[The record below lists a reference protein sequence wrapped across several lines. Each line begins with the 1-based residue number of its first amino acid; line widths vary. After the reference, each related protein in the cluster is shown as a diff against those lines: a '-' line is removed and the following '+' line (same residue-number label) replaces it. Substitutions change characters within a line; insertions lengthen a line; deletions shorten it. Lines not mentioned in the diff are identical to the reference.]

1 MLDSLLN
8 SAPIGIYVVD
18 SDFRLF
24 LVNSVARDI
33 FGAATRWIGRPID
46 ELIHTLWPNPYADS
60 FLERL
65 RRTLDTG
72 EPDAHPEHTERR
84 LDRPRTE
91 HYEWQLAR
99 IEFAPGHHG
108 VACYFRDISVQVKNY
123 RELERQREALR
134 AGNERL
140 ELAQSATGVGFF
152 DWDIVH
158 DTSHVSPEWMR
169 IYGLDPKAAAPTH
182 ATWRE
187 CVHPDDRDAA
197 TAAALAAVQRGAP
210 FEQEFRVLWPDGS
223 SHWVESRGRTLFDA
237 QGTPQRFI
245 GTAIDVTARKA
256 TEQALVDSEQRFQ
269 VALRHTPLTM
279 YATDRELRCT
289 WIHNPALG
297 VDAVALLGK
306 RDEEVLPFAEVAPFV
321 EIKRRVLGSGVGERR
336 QVATRVGG
344 VDYAFHVSIEPQ
356 RDAQGNIVGL
366 IGAAMDVSEF
376 VRAKE
381 QAEAASKAKDE
392 FLAVLS
398 QELRTPLAPVLASA
412 ELLERDDLEPAQ
424 RRELAQVIRRNAELE
439 ARLIDDLLDVTR
451 IANDKLELRLAAVD
465 LHECIESVL
474 SICRADAA
482 AKDIAMAA
490 NFHAHDH
497 RVRAD
502 HARLQQV
509 IWNLVKNA
517 IKFTP
522 AGGSV
527 TVTTHNPEAGC
538 IALAVADSGIGID
551 AAQMPRLFNAFEQ
564 GGRAVTQ
571 KFGGLGLGLAISKA
585 LVQLHHG
592 QISAASAGT
601 GQGATFTVVLG
612 TDGRPDPVDPAPA
625 PADHGELTCAILL
638 VEDHADTRQ
647 IMEYA
652 LKDLGCTV
660 SSAGTVAGALALA
673 AERRFD
679 LLISDIGL
687 PDAPGTVLMREL
699 KARHAL
705 KGIAMSGYGRDGDLE
720 QSREAGFDAH
730 LVKPVT
736 LDALEEAIRR
746 LLG

>member
-33 FGAATRWIGRPID
+33 FGTATRWIGRPID

-398 QELRTPLAPVLASA
+398 HELRTPLAPVLASA

-490 NFHAHDH
+490 NFHAHDQPGQGRPCAAAAGDLEPGEERH
-497 RVRAD
+497 QI
-502 HARLQQV
+502 HAR
-509 IWNLVKNA
+509 
-517 IKFTP
+517 
-522 AGGSV
+522 
-527 TVTTHNPEAGC
+527 
-538 IALAVADSGIGID
+538 
-551 AAQMPRLFNAFEQ
+551 
-564 GGRAVTQ
+564 
-571 KFGGLGLGLAISKA
+571 GGLGDRDDAQSGGGL
-585 LVQLHHG
+585 HRPRG
-592 QISAASAGT
+592 
-601 GQGATFTVVLG
+601 
-612 TDGRPDPVDPAPA
+612 GRLR
-625 PADHGELTCAILL
+625 HR
-638 VEDHADTRQ
+638 H
-647 IMEYA
+647 
-652 LKDLGCTV
+652 
-660 SSAGTVAGALALA
+660 
-673 AERRFD
+673 RRC
-679 LLISDIGL
+679 
-687 PDAPGTVLMREL
+687 PDAAPVQRLRAGWPR
-699 KARHAL
+699 RHA
-705 KGIAMSGYGRDGDLE
+705 E
-720 QSREAGFDAH
+720 
-730 LVKPVT
+730 
-736 LDALEEAIRR
+736 IRR
-746 LLG
+746 LGAGPCHQQGAGSIASRADQRRQRRHRPGRHIHGGARHRRPAGSGRSGAGPGGPW